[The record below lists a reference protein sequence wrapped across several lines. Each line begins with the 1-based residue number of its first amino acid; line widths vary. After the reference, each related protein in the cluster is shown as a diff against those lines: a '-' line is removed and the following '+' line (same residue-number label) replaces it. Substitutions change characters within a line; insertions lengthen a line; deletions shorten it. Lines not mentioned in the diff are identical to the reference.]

1 MYSILD
7 PCFKKSRKSNLSPKG
22 KNSDKYL
29 NEQIFFHFPMWSFC
43 MSVLPMYLILTANV
57 LTNLIG
63 QKYIR
68 LEVASEDVL
77 SDFSVL

>member
-1 MYSILD
+1 
-7 PCFKKSRKSNLSPKG
+7 
-22 KNSDKYL
+22 
-29 NEQIFFHFPMWSFC
+29 

-68 LEVASEDVL
+68 LEVVSEDVL